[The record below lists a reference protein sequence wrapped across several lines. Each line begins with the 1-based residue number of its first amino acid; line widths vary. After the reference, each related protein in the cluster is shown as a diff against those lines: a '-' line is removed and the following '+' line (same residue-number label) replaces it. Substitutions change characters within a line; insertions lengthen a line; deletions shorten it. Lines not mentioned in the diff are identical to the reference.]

1 MRLHHILF
9 IKLLANFDKKLIL
22 VYSQICK
29 MKVVIFA
36 LYMNAVMVGNNIF
49 VIIKSNNVTLGNI
62 NQKDITNCLL
72 KLNGLKNINFG
83 SRFGV
88 VI

>member
-1 MRLHHILF
+1 MWLHHILF

-22 VYSQICK
+22 VYRQICK
-29 MKVVIFA
+29 MKVVIFV

-49 VIIKSNNVTLGNI
+49 VIIKSNDVTLGNI
-62 NQKDITNCLL
+62 NQKAITNCLL

>member
-1 MRLHHILF
+1 
-9 IKLLANFDKKLIL
+9 
-22 VYSQICK
+22 

-49 VIIKSNNVTLGNI
+49 VIIKSNDVTLGNI
-62 NQKDITNCLL
+62 NPKAITNCLL
-72 KLNGLKNINFG
+72 KLNGLKNINFA